1 MISDNSNIFKQKPED
16 FLDTHIRPGL
26 WNFQIAFGK
35 SIRNSNLIQTLLPNI
50 QNIPKLSFKYK
61 QSDIEWSAICLKH
74 LQTTF
79 QHSLERFDSR
89 LGLHGFLHSPLRGS
103 RPNSFGHVYRHSQ
116 SAAKRRDVMGADQIG
131 HIHLRLRKSQV
142 MLHWCF
148 FSRNAAISCG
158 NSNSPGWRK
167 KDFELLKLRA
177 CQTPTPNTLV
187 STISPSQTPCDS
199 RPSRFHLSHCKAS
212 EKIAVRLSRC
222 LLKLNPLCSGCAKYR
237 CSYGCKKYC
246 EPWSF
251 G

>member
-35 SIRNSNLIQTLLPNI
+35 SIRNSNLIQTLLPKI

-74 LQTTF
+74 LNLQTTF
-79 QHSLERFDSR
+79 QHSLERFDFR

-142 MLHWCF
+142 MLHWC
-148 FSRNAAISCG
+148 SCG
-158 NSNSPGWRK
+158 MQRYLVETATAQDGCRNILNFSSCKHAR
-167 KDFELLKLRA
+167 LRL
-177 CQTPTPNTLV
+177 QTQLV

-222 LLKLNPLCSGCAKYR
+222 LLKLNLFCSGCAKYR
-237 CSYGCKKYC
+237 CFCGCKT
-246 EPWSF
+246 
-251 G
+251 